1 MNQKG
6 TVKKYITPHPWPLIV
21 SVVGYAVAIPLS
33 FSKTESLYLI
43 GGFLC
48 MFLVL
53 PLIAG
58 LFQTLPGF
66 LRASG
71 TVKRLKKEGLLDMAD
86 AELAS
91 GQVTELCKRKAA
103 CTEHFL
109 FARRGA
115 FALEY
120 TDILWAYKH
129 KLTQTLLFIPI
140 HTTESVIL
148 CTKKKNYSI
157 KLVGKDKNNELV
169 ELIKLIYQHNP
180 KTLVG
185 FTKENQQTYKQLRKT
200 R

>member
-6 TVKKYITPHPWPLIV
+6 TVKKYITPNPWPLIV

-33 FSKTESLYLI
+33 LTKTEALYLI
-43 GGFLC
+43 GGFLV
-48 MFLVL
+48 MLL
-53 PLIAG
+53 AIPLFVG
-58 LFQTLPGF
+58 LFHTLPGL

-71 TVKRLKKEGLLDMAD
+71 TVKRLKKEGLLDMAE

-115 FALEY
+115 FALAY
-120 TDILWAYKH
+120 TDILWTYKH
-129 KLTQTLLFIPI
+129 KFTQTLLFIPI

-148 CTKKKNYSI
+148 CTKKKNYGI
-157 KLVGKDKNNELV
+157 NLGGKDKNNELT
-169 ELIKLIYQHNP
+169 ELIKTIYQHNP
-180 KTLVG
+180 KVLVG
-185 FTKENQQTYKQLRKT
+185 FTQENKKAYKQLCKT

>member
-6 TVKKYITPHPWPLIV
+6 TVKKYITPNPWPLIV

-33 FSKTESLYLI
+33 LSKTEALYLI
-43 GGFLC
+43 GGFLI
-48 MFLVL
+48 MLL
-53 PLIAG
+53 AIPLFVG
-58 LFQTLPGF
+58 LFQTLPGL

-71 TVKRLKKEGLLDMAD
+71 TVKRLKKEGLLDMAE

-115 FALEY
+115 FALDY

-129 KLTQTLLFIPI
+129 KFTQTLLFIPI

-148 CTKKKNYSI
+148 CTRKKNYSI
-157 KLVGKDKNNELV
+157 NLGGKDKNNELV
-169 ELIKLIYQHNP
+169 ELIKSIYQHNP
-180 KTLVG
+180 KVLVG
-185 FTKENQQTYKQLRKT
+185 FTQENKQTYKQLCKT